1 MMTSYAAQELERPS
15 RRDATANRE
24 RLLAP
29 AEKDFADQ
37 GLAASVE
44 EVARRCCVERGVCSG
59 RLIQ

>member
-1 MMTSYAAQELERPS
+1 MMTSYAAEELERPS

-37 GLAASVE
+37 GLAAGVE
-44 EVARRCCVERGVCSG
+44 EVARRCCVE
-59 RLIQ
+59 